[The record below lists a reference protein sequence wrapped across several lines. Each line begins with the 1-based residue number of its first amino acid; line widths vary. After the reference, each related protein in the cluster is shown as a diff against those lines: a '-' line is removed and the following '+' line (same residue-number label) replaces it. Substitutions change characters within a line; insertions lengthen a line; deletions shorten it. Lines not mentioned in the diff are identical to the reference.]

1 MENITFEKALEKLEN
16 TVEQLESG
24 DMPLEK
30 ALEIFEAGVKM
41 SRICTK
47 KLEETERK
55 VELLLNVTDEGDPQT
70 SLFDTESLS
79 SER

>member
-24 DMPLEK
+24 ELPLEK

-70 SLFDTESLS
+70 SLFDTESLN